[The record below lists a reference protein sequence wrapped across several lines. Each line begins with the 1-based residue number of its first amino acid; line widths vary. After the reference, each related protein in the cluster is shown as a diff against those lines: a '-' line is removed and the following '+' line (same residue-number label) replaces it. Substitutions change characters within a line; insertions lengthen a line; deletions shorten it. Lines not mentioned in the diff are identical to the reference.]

1 MIGVPRHQ
9 DFHAVS
15 SFEKF
20 TDTGGRQSEQPCSL
34 LQCRHLGYGFGL
46 LVKLIVHGSAKIP
59 LPDRGEKRY
68 HYFAQDEG
76 DRKKRF
82 KETKNVYE

>member
-9 DFHAVS
+9 DIHAVS

-34 LQCRHLGYGFGL
+34 LQCRRLGHRSGL
-46 LVKLIVHGSAKIP
+46 LVKLIVYGSAKIP
-59 LPDRGEKRY
+59 LPDCGEKRY

-76 DRKKRF
+76 DRKKRC
-82 KETKNVYE
+82 KGTKNVYE